1 MLERTTAQR
10 KIANLHNRIRIV
22 QGGTSSSKTFTIIP
36 LLIHYAALYPDS
48 EVSIV
53 SESIPHLKRGAVKD
67 FLKIMRWTG
76 NFNQDNWN
84 KSELKYSFSN
94 GSYIEFFS
102 VDQPDRLRGARRDV
116 LFINECNN
124 VNFESYQQL
133 AIRTKEFIYLDYNPT
148 SEFWVHTEL
157 MDDADSDMIILTYKD
172 NEALSDSIVRE
183 IEKARD
189 KAKTSKYWENW
200 WNVYGL
206 GKLGS
211 LQGVVFSDWSMIDS
225 IPEDAVYVGSG
236 MDFGYTADPTTL
248 IDVYKLNNEYI
259 FDEAIYQTGLLNGTI
274 ANKIKDF
281 PGKRRVYADSAE
293 PKSIDEIGSRGVSIR
308 GADKGRD
315 SIKFGLSL
323 IQENPFKV
331 TKSSLNLIKELR
343 GYVWAVDKTG
353 KQLNEPIQYLNHG
366 IDAMRYWAMMTIGKK
381 GKMDIR

>member
-1 MLERTTAQR
+1 
-10 KIANLHNRIRIV
+10 
-22 QGGTSSSKTFTIIP
+22 
-36 LLIHYAALYPDS
+36 
-48 EVSIV
+48 
-53 SESIPHLKRGAVKD
+53 
-67 FLKIMRWTG
+67 MRWTG
-76 NFNQDNWN
+76 NFNQENWN

-225 IPEDAVYVGSG
+225 MPCQSCE
-236 MDFGYTADPTTL
+236 
-248 IDVYKLNNEYI
+248 
-259 FDEAIYQTGLLNGTI
+259 
-274 ANKIKDF
+274 
-281 PGKRRVYADSAE
+281 
-293 PKSIDEIGSRGVSIR
+293 
-308 GADKGRD
+308 
-315 SIKFGLSL
+315 
-323 IQENPFKV
+323 
-331 TKSSLNLIKELR
+331 
-343 GYVWAVDKTG
+343 
-353 KQLNEPIQYLNHG
+353 
-366 IDAMRYWAMMTIGKK
+366 
-381 GKMDIR
+381 